1 VDEPRTHYQLSFT
14 SRQALLLFVGLLAAL
29 GVAYTLGVLTGLAGA
44 RRDHEPPREESGAAA
59 AAAARVAVSAPTPDR
74 PAAVEAAPATP
85 GADLEVPRPVRGVS
99 PRFVGTP
106 AGKTGSVTRIA
117 EAPPGPA
124 SSSAQPEPTPSP
136 GLQLFEDEGGPPA
149 RPTHPPS
156 VAPRR
161 PTATP
166 AHAHAPA
173 HTAVAAPAA
182 AAATTTTTSSAFW
195 VQALSASSSTEAKTR
210 RDRLAARGYPATVVA
225 GEAPNGTHVYR
236 VRVGPYKTREDADR
250 AAGKL
255 QANEKLHPWV
265 VPPGK

>member
-1 VDEPRTHYQLSFT
+1 LFT

-29 GVAYTLGVLTGLAGA
+29 GVAYTLGVLTGLAGS

-59 AAAARVAVSAPTPDR
+59 AATARVAVSAPTPDR

-85 GADLEVPRPVRGVS
+85 GSDLEVPRPVRGVS

-124 SSSAQPEPTPSP
+124 SSASSAQPEPTPSP

-149 RPTHPPS
+149 PTHPPS
-156 VAPRR
+156 AAPRR

-166 AHAHAPA
+166 AHAHALA
-173 HTAVAAPAA
+173 RTAVASPAV
-182 AAATTTTTSSAFW
+182 ATTTKTTTSSAFW
-195 VQALSASSSTEAKTR
+195 VQALSASTSTEAKTR
-210 RDRLAARGYPATVVA
+210 RDRLAAHGYPATVVA

-250 AAGKL
+250 AAAKL